1 MKLIL
6 HKEIFNDVYLP
17 FVSDYS
23 KRYEVYYGGA
33 GSGKSVFVAQK
44 LVYKA
49 LREKRKILVLRKVGR
64 TVKNSVFQLL
74 IDTLIDW
81 KIIDK
86 CKVNRTDFSIW
97 LPNGSLFLCTGL
109 DDAEKIKSI
118 TGLTDAWLEEATE
131 FIQDDFNQIDL
142 RIRHTTAA
150 DQQIILS
157 FNPVSKAN
165 WCYQLFFKDKF
176 DSEQEEAEMA
186 EFRQKVQIHHTNY
199 LDNRFLPQSYI
210 DSLLLLKGTNPAYY
224 KIYALGEFGSL
235 DKLIFSNWK
244 IEQFDHAEIKGE
256 LLLGLDFGFVNDPTA
271 LIASLLVEE
280 EKRIYIFKEKFEKG
294 LLNNQI
300 AEMISSLGFAKSTI
314 IADAA
319 EQKSIEEIKR
329 AGVTRI
335 KPAVKGQ
342 GSILQGIQKLQQ
354 YEVVI
359 HPDCRNI
366 IEEFRNYSWE
376 KDKATNEYI
385 NKPIDK
391 YNHGIDALRYSL
403 QCVGTKIKTMNKAAL
418 GL

>member
-1 MKLIL
+1 MKLLL
-6 HKEIFNDVYLP
+6 HKGIFNEAYYP
-17 FVSDYS
+17 FLLDYAQ
-23 KRYEVYYGGA
+23 RYEVYYGGA

-44 LVYKA
+44 LLYKA
-49 LREKRKILVLRKVGR
+49 LRDKRKILVLRKVGR

-86 CKVNRTDFSIW
+86 CKINKTDFSIE

-131 FIQDDFNQIDL
+131 FVQDDFNQIDL
-142 RIRHTTAA
+142 RIRHTFAQS
-150 DQQIILS
+150 QQIILS

-176 DSEQEEAEMA
+176 DSEQEEKEVA
-186 EFRQKVQIHHTNY
+186 EFRAKVQIHHTNY
-199 LDNRFLPQSYI
+199 LDNKFLPQSYI
-210 DSLLLLKGTNPAYY
+210 DSLLLLKGTNPTYY

-235 DKLIFSNWK
+235 DKLIFSNWR
-244 IEQFDHAEIKGE
+244 IATFNHEEIKGE
-256 LLLGLDFGFVNDPTA
+256 LLVGLDFGFVNDPTA

-280 EKRIYIFKEKFEKG
+280 EKRIYIFKERFEKG

-300 AEMISSLGFAKSTI
+300 AELISSLGFSKSTL

-329 AGVTRI
+329 CGIARI
-335 KPAVKGQ
+335 KPATKGQ

-354 YEVVI
+354 YEIVI
-359 HPDCRNI
+359 HPECRNL

-391 YNHGIDALRYSL
+391 FNHGIDALRYSL
-403 QCVGTKIKTMNKAAL
+403 QCVGNKIKTMNKAAL

>member
-23 KRYEVYYGGA
+23 ARYECFYGGA

-44 LVYKA
+44 LLYKA
-49 LREKRKILVLRKVGR
+49 LQSKRKILVLRKVGR

-86 CKVNRTDFSIW
+86 CKVNRTDFTIT
-97 LPNGSLFLCTGL
+97 LPNGSVFLSSGL
-109 DDAEKIKSI
+109 DDCEKIKSI

-131 FIQDDFNQIDL
+131 FLQDDFNQIDL
-142 RIRHTTAA
+142 RIRHATAA
-150 DQQIILS
+150 NQQIILS

-165 WCYQLFFKDKF
+165 WCYQLFFKEKF
-176 DSEQEEAEMA
+176 DSEQEEKEVA
-186 EFRQKVQIHHTNY
+186 EFRKKVQVHHTNY
-199 LDNRFLPQSYI
+199 LDNKFLPQSYI

-244 IEQFDHAEIKGE
+244 VQNFNHAEIKGE
-256 LLLGLDFGFVNDPTA
+256 LLVGLDFGFVNDPTA

-280 EKRIYIFKEKFEKG
+280 EKRIYVFKEKFEKG

-300 AEMISSLGFAKSTI
+300 AEMIAEMGFAKSSI
-314 IADAA
+314 IADSA

-329 AGVTRI
+329 CGITRI

-354 YEVVI
+354 YEIVI
-359 HPDCRNI
+359 HPDCKNL
-366 IEEFRNYSWE
+366 IEEFRSYSWE
-376 KDKATNEYI
+376 KNKATNEYI

-391 YNHGIDALRYSL
+391 YNHGIDSLRYSL

>member
-1 MKLIL
+1 MKILL
-6 HKEIFNDVYLP
+6 HKEIFNEAYFPYLL
-17 FVSDYS
+17 DYAQ
-23 KRYEVYYGGA
+23 RYEVYYGGA

-44 LVYKA
+44 LLYKA
-49 LREKRKILVLRKVGR
+49 LRDKRKILVLRKVGR

-74 IDTLIDW
+74 IDTLVDW

-86 CKVNRTDFSIW
+86 CKINKTDFSIE

-109 DDAEKIKSI
+109 DDSEKIKSI

-131 FIQDDFNQIDL
+131 FVQDDFNQIDL
-142 RIRHTTAA
+142 RIRHTFAQS
-150 DQQIILS
+150 QQIVLS

-165 WCYQLFFKDKF
+165 WCYQLFFREKF
-176 DSEQEEAEMA
+176 DSEQEEKEVA
-186 EFRQKVQIHHTNY
+186 EFRAKVQIHHTNY
-199 LDNRFLPQSYI
+199 LDNKFLPQSYI
-210 DSLLLLKGTNPAYY
+210 DSLLLLKGTNPTYY

-235 DKLIFSNWK
+235 DKLIFSNWRIAAFK
-244 IEQFDHAEIKGE
+244 HEEIKGE
-256 LLLGLDFGFVNDPTA
+256 LLVGLDFGFVNDPTA
-271 LIASLLVEE
+271 LVASLLVEE
-280 EKRIYIFKEKFEKG
+280 EKKIYIFKECFEKG

-300 AEMISSLGFAKSTI
+300 AELISSLGFSKSTI

-329 AGVTRI
+329 CGIARI
-335 KPAVKGQ
+335 KPATKGQ

-354 YEVVI
+354 YEIII
-359 HPDCRNI
+359 HPECKDL

-376 KDKATNEYI
+376 KDKSTNEYV

-403 QCVGTKIKTMNKAAL
+403 QCVGSKMKTMNKAVL

>member
-6 HKEIFNDVYLP
+6 HKEIFNDAYFP
-17 FVSDYS
+17 FVTDYS

-44 LVYKA
+44 LLYKA
-49 LREKRKILVLRKVGR
+49 LRDKRKILVLRKVGR

-81 KIIDK
+81 KIMDK
-86 CKVNRTDFSIW
+86 CKVNRTDYTIE

-109 DDAEKIKSI
+109 DDSEKIKSI
-118 TGLTDAWLEEATE
+118 TGITDAWLEEATE
-131 FIQDDFNQIDL
+131 FLQDDFNQIDL
-142 RIRHTTAA
+142 RIRHATAA
-150 DQQIILS
+150 DQQIVLS

-165 WCYQLFFKDKF
+165 WCYQLFFKEKF
-176 DSEQEEAEMA
+176 DTEEEAAEVA
-186 EFRQKVQIHHTNY
+186 EFRQKVQVHHTNY
-199 LDNRFLPQSYI
+199 LDNKFLPQSYI

-235 DKLIFSNWK
+235 DKLIFSNWRVSA
-244 IEQFDHAEIKGE
+244 FNHAEIKGE
-256 LLLGLDFGFVNDPTA
+256 LLVGLDFGFVNDPTA

-280 EKRIYIFKEKFEKG
+280 EKKIYIFKEKFEKG

-300 AEMISSLGFAKSTI
+300 AEMISSLGLAKSTI

-329 AGVTRI
+329 CGVSRI

-354 YEVVI
+354 YEIIV
-359 HPDCRNI
+359 HPDCKNI
-366 IEEFRNYSWE
+366 IEELRNYSWE
-376 KDKATNEYI
+376 KDKATNEYV

-403 QCVGTKIKTMNKAAL
+403 QCVGTKIKTMNKAVL